1 MTDLKCGNAGK
12 EGISGVDGAGDEKE
26 IVKGNHGMLVF
37 GGDGASMAVR

>member
-12 EGISGVDGAGDEKE
+12 KGVAGVKEDETE

-37 GGDGASMAVR
+37 GGDGASMAIR